1 MNAPISAALL
11 AARAVN
17 AAPAPALQPTVP
29 SCLPLLFER
38 YRFKELLLDLYGHA
52 DAADGC
58 SVEAVALTGTVVNLA
73 SIVTPAQMAVMGWA
87 VDRAGVQARAASRED
102 GRAGRAAW
110 DRAATA

>member
-17 AAPAPALQPTVP
+17 AAPAPKLQPTVP
-29 SCLPLLFER
+29 SDLVLLMTGHV
-38 YRFKELLLDLYGHA
+38 FKDLHLDLYGHA

-73 SIVTPAQMAVMGWA
+73 NLFSLAQLTVMGWA
-87 VDRAGVQARAASRED
+87 VDRAGVEARAASRTE
-102 GRAGRAAW
+102 GRADRAAW
-110 DRAATA
+110 DRAATP